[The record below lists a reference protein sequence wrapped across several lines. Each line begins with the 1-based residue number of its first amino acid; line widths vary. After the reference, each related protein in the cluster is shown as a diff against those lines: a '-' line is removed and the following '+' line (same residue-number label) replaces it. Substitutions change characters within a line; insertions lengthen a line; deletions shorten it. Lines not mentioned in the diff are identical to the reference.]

1 VDFNDSWI
9 DWGGVV
15 ALARLQDYS
24 FSDDL
29 FALAQEDASI
39 RAIVDKSTERI
50 LKIKYDLGLFTNPF
64 ASNLSNPN
72 IATVRLPALLMSKP
86 NLMAFFAA
94 CVWAGGEQERSSH
107 VRERGA
113 GVAHAAQE
121 PGQRPPSLRHG
132 ALTTSHYL
140 LATGHRLSEQQP
152 FTHSILTPSAGAED
166 SGGRSR
172 C

>member
-1 VDFNDSWI
+1 MDGF
-9 DWGGVV
+9 GGVV
-15 ALARLQDYS
+15 ALAWLQDYS

-29 FALAQEDASI
+29 FTLAQEDASI

-72 IATVRLPALLMSKP
+72 IATVRLPPTDVS
-86 NLMAFFAA
+86 NRTQFDGTFFAPR
-94 CVWAGGEQERSSH
+94 VWAGGEQERSSH